1 MAEILNPINTS
12 NHTPAELQFTIDK
25 LRRNIEIV
33 NDAAVGAVSSA
44 ATEQDGTATQQ
55 LDLGEVVYADGAG
68 SFDLA
73 KADALAT
80 SHAIGVVT
88 TAALITA
95 TATVATAGVAV
106 VAGWGLTP
114 GARYYLSEA
123 TAGAITTTAP
133 TTRTEIVLPIGEAL
147 SATEL
152 KLLLTP
158 HILL

>member
-1 MAEILNPINTS
+1 MAETLHPVSTHNN
-12 NHTPAELQFTIDK
+12 TPAHLQVTIDR
-25 LRRNIEIV
+25 LRKNIEIV
-33 NDAAVGAVSSA
+33 NDAAITDVSNE

-88 TAALITA
+88 TAALIGA
-95 TATVATAGVAV
+95 TATVATSGVAV

-114 GARYYLSEA
+114 GTRYYLSEA

-147 SATEL
+147 STTEM

>member
-1 MAEILNPINTS
+1 MAEVLNSVNT
-12 NHTPAELQFTIDK
+12 NPKTPAHMRVTIDR
-25 LRRNIEIV
+25 LRKNIEIV
-33 NDAAVGAVSSA
+33 NDAAAPASSSV

-55 LDLGEVVYADGAG
+55 LDLGEVVYADGSG

-80 SHAIGVVT
+80 SFAVGVVT

-114 GARYYLSEA
+114 GARYFLSKD
-123 TAGAITTTAP
+123 TAGAITTTSPIADG
-133 TTRTEIVLPIGEAL
+133 EISLPVGEAL